1 MAGLNLTR
9 QNHMDMAD
17 VEQLRAIGGTVGDF
31 AADILEFSVK
41 NSDFTSICD
50 ACAVAWWVDD
60 RVITNS
66 IRTQVD
72 VETKGEFTR
81 GMTVCDWRDF
91 MGTDPEQEIS
101 REKCWN
107 KYKTSGNVEVAM
119 EFDQKRFR
127 EVLFDTVRSYKEMN

>member
-1 MAGLNLTR
+1 
-9 QNHMDMAD
+9 
-17 VEQLRAIGGTVGDF
+17 
-31 AADILEFSVK
+31 
-41 NSDFTSICD
+41 
-50 ACAVAWWVDD
+50 
-60 RVITNS
+60 
-66 IRTQVD
+66 
-72 VETKGEFTR
+72 
-81 GMTVCDWRDF
+81 MTVCDWRDF

>member
-1 MAGLNLTR
+1 MVSKFGF
-9 QNHMDMAD
+9 
-17 VEQLRAIGGTVGDF
+17 VEVKCLVRKNWLRT
-31 AADILEFSVK
+31 LHK
-41 NSDFTSICD
+41 TKK
-50 ACAVAWWVDD
+50 
-60 RVITNS
+60 
-66 IRTQVD
+66 VD